1 MAVNQGNLAEAI
13 TRLLISLEKTE
24 FDSLPPNELVLIVD
38 SLQKLGFE
46 KEARRLAFEII
57 VSKSF

>member
-1 MAVNQGNLAEAI
+1 MAVNKGHLAEAI
-13 TRLLISLEKTE
+13 TLLLISLEKTE
-24 FDSLPPNELVLIVD
+24 FSSLPPSELILIVD

-46 KEARRLAFEII
+46 KEARGLAFEII